1 MIKLP
6 LIKNLSNS
14 VDFDTF
20 INKDKCKIE
29 KTSNDLPFLIINPI
43 FPDEIDNLRKSINYE
58 SILI

>member
-43 FPDEIDNLRKSINYE
+43 FPDEIDNLRK
-58 SILI
+58 